1 MNRLDRVVAA
11 YNVLEHV
18 VSVGVSHD
26 RLQHVAVRG
35 KEIHLNALRRRLRSR
50 VVRVARE
57 AETGDFKGVTILAAL
72 DRILFGKRDLV
83 VNKPDSASHSEGLRR
98 DVPALLRGNSERILA
113 LHGNTR
119 NERATMSYIGMKK

>member
-1 MNRLDRVVAA
+1 MDRLDRVVATH
-11 YNVLEHV
+11 NVLEHV

-26 RLQHVAVRG
+26 RLQHVVVRG

-50 VVRVARE
+50 VVRVTRE
-57 AETGDFKGVTILAAL
+57 AEAGDFKGVAVFAAL
-72 DRILFGKRDLV
+72 HRILFRKRDLV
-83 VNKPDSASHSEGLRR
+83 VNKHDSASYSEGLRR

-119 NERATMSYIGMKK
+119 NEHATIS

>member
-11 YNVLEHV
+11 HNVLEHV
-18 VSVGVSHD
+18 VSVGISHD
-26 RLQHVAVRG
+26 RLQHVVVRG

-57 AETGDFKGVTILAAL
+57 AEAGDFKGVAILAAL
-72 DRILFGKRDLV
+72 HRILFGKRDLV
-83 VNKPDSASHSEGLRR
+83 VNKPDSTSYSEGLRR

-113 LHGNTR
+113 LRGNTR
-119 NERATMSYIGMKK
+119 NECATMSYIGMKK